1 MNGLT
6 IEQINETKKMCQKMR
21 INALKMAYSSG
32 DRGAHISGSLSC
44 IEIYAVLYKWILNY
58 DIDNHLWEKRDR
70 MVAGKEHAR
79 LAEFPAMAEIGFFPE
94 CELEKFESNDGLLT
108 GHPKNLKIGLEYS
121 SCSLGTALPFAL
133 GKALYAKQFEKEY
146 KVFVLVG
153 DAECAEGAIWEAIMV
168 AAQYK
173 LDNLTLIVDRNYLSV
188 DGNTEELMAQR
199 DMEEKFRAFGWA
211 SETVDGHDIVQ
222 LYNSLNRKC
231 VDMPHVIIATTIK
244 GKGVSFMENRKEWHQ
259 AILNEEDYKRSL
271 DEVSVKLC

>member
-58 DIDNHLWEKRDR
+58 DIDNPLWEKRDR

-79 LAEFPAMAEIGFFPE
+79 LAEFPAMAE
-94 CELEKFESNDGLLT
+94 SNDGLLT
-108 GHPKNLKIGLEYS
+108 GHPKNLKIGFEYS

-188 DGNTEELMAQR
+188 DGNTEE
-199 DMEEKFRAFGWA
+199 
-211 SETVDGHDIVQ
+211 
-222 LYNSLNRKC
+222 
-231 VDMPHVIIATTIK
+231 
-244 GKGVSFMENRKEWHQ
+244 
-259 AILNEEDYKRSL
+259 
-271 DEVSVKLC
+271 

>member
-58 DIDNHLWEKRDR
+58 DIDNPLWEKRDR

-173 LDNLTLIVDRNYLSV
+173 LDNL
-188 DGNTEELMAQR
+188 R

>member
-58 DIDNHLWEKRDR
+58 DIDNPLWEKRDR

-199 DMEEKFRAFGWA
+199 DMDVPVFYNA
-211 SETVDGHDIVQ
+211 STVNMEDI
-222 LYNSLNRKC
+222 SLEQ
-231 VDMPHVIIATTIK
+231 P
-244 GKGVSFMENRKEWHQ
+244 
-259 AILNEEDYKRSL
+259 
-271 DEVSVKLC
+271 

>member
-58 DIDNHLWEKRDR
+58 DIDNPLWEKRDR

-222 LYNSLNRKC
+222 LYNSLNRTC

>member
-58 DIDNHLWEKRDR
+58 DIDNPLWEKRDR

-222 LYNSLNRKC
+222 LYNSLNRKS